1 MTSGTLVTLA
11 PAPAAP
17 DELAATARDCQA
29 VGAAVLALPPL
40 DPGAARE
47 AVAALREETDLLVQ
61 ASDPALGPDL
71 VPLPLDAPE
80 ELLADWSAD
89 LSRAGVAPVYEAR
102 SPACLD
108 VLARLLDR
116 AGGAVAGPV
125 RVTLVLGAPGGM
137 PGTLRAVAACLDR
150 LPAGALWSATGRGA
164 AALPVLLAAL
174 AGGGHVRAGSADTP
188 EPGDPARA
196 DLQLVARAA
205 GLARIA
211 QRPPLSPGAARTLLL
226 GPPAGLVVPRPAP
239 DPTSVEIR

>member
-11 PAPAAP
+11 PAPADP

-29 VGAAVLALPPL
+29 VGAAVLALPSM

-71 VPLPLDAPE
+71 VTLPLDTPE
-80 ELLADWSAD
+80 ELLGDWSAD
-89 LSRAGVAPVYEAR
+89 LARTGAVPVYEAR
-102 SPACLD
+102 TLGHLD
-108 VLARLLDR
+108 VLARLVDR
-116 AGGAVAGPV
+116 SGGSAAGPV
-125 RVTLVLGAPGGM
+125 HVTLVLGAPGGL
-137 PGTLRAVAACLDR
+137 PGTLPAVAACLER
-150 LPAGALWSATGRGA
+150 LPAGALWCATGRGST
-164 AALPVLLAAL
+164 ALPVLLAAL
-174 AGGGHVRAGSADTP
+174 SGGGHVRAGSADTP

-211 QRPPLSPGAARTLLL
+211 QRPPVPPLAARALLL
-226 GPPAGLVVPRPAP
+226 APPAQLVAPRPAP